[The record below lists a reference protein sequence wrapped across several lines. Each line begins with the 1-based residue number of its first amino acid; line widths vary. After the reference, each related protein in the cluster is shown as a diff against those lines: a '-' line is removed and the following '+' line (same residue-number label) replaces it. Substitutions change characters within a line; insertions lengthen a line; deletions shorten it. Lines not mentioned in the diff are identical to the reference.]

1 MSQGTVDKKVWK
13 SYMRDNSGSCE
24 ISCIKFCCVWSF
36 FQGSRGAD
44 GSPGSIGVEGDEVS
58 VFSLYMQYILL
69 SFVGHSLEKLKT
81 WRENTG
87 VETFKSIASRSH
99 LKLTLVLTWQLQE
112 IWSVLASSA
121 KLNSKMLVR
130 GYLYPAKADFNSIIG
145 GRSVCSLNFPLIQVA
160 LV

>member
-1 MSQGTVDKKVWK
+1 MCNI
-13 SYMRDNSGSCE
+13 Y
-24 ISCIKFCCVWSF
+24 
-36 FQGSRGAD
+36 
-44 GSPGSIGVEGDEVS
+44 
-58 VFSLYMQYILL
+58 YYH
-69 SFVGHSLEKLKT
+69 FVGHSLEKLKT

-87 VETFKSIASRSH
+87 VETFKSMASRSH

-145 GRSVCSLNFPLIQVA
+145 RRSVCSLNFSLIQVA
-160 LV
+160 LAVIWKKKIEARKENGIGFHWCQLSYKADGTDGDLFFSFFLREIRVHADPRVLTAPQGLLVP